1 LTKIKIENEG
11 NLKVIDALK
20 YENEIT
26 KKEKQS
32 LLDSMEEKNK
42 RFTEELGSVRNQLS
56 Q

>member
-1 LTKIKIENEG
+1 MTKIKTENEG

-20 YENEIT
+20 YENEIA

-32 LLDSMEEKNK
+32 LLESMEEKNK
-42 RFTEELGSVRNQLS
+42 RFTEELVLVRNQLS